1 MNRFIFANLIISQLL
16 ITIHSNIDNENTYYN
31 EIWDEAFRPIA
42 ICREA
47 FGIMAH
53 DMKKSL
59 GP

>member
-1 MNRFIFANLIISQLL
+1 MNRFIFANLIILL

-31 EIWDEAFRPIA
+31 AIWDEAFIPIV

-47 FGIMAH
+47 FGIMDH
-53 DMKKSL
+53 DMKKPL